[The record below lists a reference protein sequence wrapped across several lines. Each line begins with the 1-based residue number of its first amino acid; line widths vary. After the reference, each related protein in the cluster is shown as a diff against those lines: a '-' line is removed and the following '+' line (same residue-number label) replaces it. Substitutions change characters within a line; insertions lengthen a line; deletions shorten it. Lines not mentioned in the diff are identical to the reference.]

1 MASHD
6 NRRNDFRQRLC
17 DDMEKLFQNKDS
29 ADVTF
34 NIPDGK
40 VRAHKSILMTRVPVF
55 EAMFS
60 SGMKESQTNEV
71 EILDSDFKSFEV
83 FLRFIYCGKLPET
96 EFDIQLEKNLI
107 ILANKYDAPNLLDHC
122 LPKFQ
127 QRHDPFSRCA
137 VHLPCDNVAY
147 ALSL

>member
-1 MASHD
+1 
-6 NRRNDFRQRLC
+6 
-17 DDMEKLFQNKDS
+17 MEKLFQNKDS

-34 NIPDGK
+34 SLPDGK
-40 VRAHKSILMTRVPVF
+40 VKAHKSILMTRIPVF

-60 SGMKESQTNEV
+60 SGMKEAQTNEV

-96 EFDIQLEKNLI
+96 ESDIQLAKNLI
-107 ILANKYDAPNLLDHC
+107 ILAKKYDAPNLLDQC

-127 QRHDPFSRCA
+127 QRYDPCR
-137 VHLPCDNVAY
+137 
-147 ALSL
+147 